1 MRNRILGAFLLAL
14 LCCVTAAAQQAQPVS
29 YIGDFYVLPGREEE
43 FLNLV
48 KKYDEPVLNQLM
60 AEGAVLAWGV
70 DVPILHLEGAP
81 THMIWWGVPDMGA
94 FEKVLAAFEA
104 AEKKWADEY
113 AKLADDARRK
123 RQVAPKSVMEQLLDT
138 VDLSRH
144 RDWLLRTQV
153 SNYATAPPPAD
164 AKPYSWITMFHVKP
178 GKAAE
183 FRQLFD
189 RYAKPTYDRLVADGT
204 IVGYELGV
212 EEAKSTDAFTHYV
225 WTVLPDL
232 AAREKVRSTFM
243 ALNES
248 RAPEAREA
256 IEHLFL
262 STIDPA
268 ATRTFV
274 QRTIYLKMAPPPK

>member
-14 LCCVTAAAQQAQPVS
+14 LWCTTAAAQQAQPVS

-81 THMIWWGVPDMGA
+81 THMIWWTCPDM
-94 FEKVLAAFEA
+94 AAFDKVFAAYEA
-104 AEKKWADEY
+104 AEKEWADEY
-113 AKLADDARRK
+113 AKLADEARRK
-123 RQVAPKSVMEQLLDT
+123 RQAAPKSVEERFLDM
-138 VDLSRH
+138 VDSTRH
-144 RDWLLRTQV
+144 RDWLFRTLV
-153 SNYATAPPPAD
+153 ANFTSAAPPPNPR
-164 AKPYSWITMFHVKP
+164 PYHWITMFHVKP
-178 GKAAE
+178 GKGTE

-189 RYAKPTYDRLVADGT
+189 RYAKPTYDRLVADGV

-225 WTVLPDL
+225 WVILPDL

-262 STIDPA
+262 NTVDPA

-274 QRTIYLKMAPPPK
+274 QRTVYLKLAPPPK